1 MLSGQHMA
9 LMKGVII
16 LLMYWACGQMLASLS
31 TQGSSRVLA
40 SATILTK
47 DLLVCHGLKIWEKL
61 CKPLVDTVSSV
72 CSTRDCNST
81 AQ

>member
-47 DLLVCHGLKIWEKL
+47 GQISWSVM
-61 CKPLVDTVSSV
+61 VSRSGR
-72 CSTRDCNST
+72 SYASHW
-81 AQ
+81 